1 MGVSPDGALQYRDII
16 LSHQTPECHCILAMQ
31 DGHVLTWQ
39 VCTSCHWV
47 VCGLHRPLSHNVPWL
62 SSFGLAG
69 PGAVHYLLKKVD
81 IGIGS
86 TLYVPHDSFCL
97 SSKLDIF
104 STSTSALSTSC
115 IIPVVLSSVFTSNT
129 INHTNIPPRLHQRWW
144 SEDGNPSHH
153 HHHHCNSLR
162 LHCQWGGDGRIHDG
176 LCPTYVSSERPPPHQ
191 LFFIVAHRHQMDH
204 CAGFV
209 FPNTFLLY
217 YSTGSIKMVPWQW
230 WWVVVLITVTQRS
243 LESYISSYW
252 MVGNIKSISSNHVL
266 VLIDVRTFND
276 ALKTSYYVQSLK
288 KSLRHVKITEP
299 VVFYVKNDHLTIWFI
314 WFLNKN

>member
-1 MGVSPDGALQYRDII
+1 MGVSLDGALQYRDII
-16 LSHQTPECHCILAMQ
+16 LSHQTPECHCMLAIQ

-39 VCTSCHWV
+39 VCTACHWV
-47 VCGLHRPLSHNVPWL
+47 VCGLHRPLSHNVPCL

-97 SSKLDIF
+97 PSKLDICST

-129 INHTNIPPRLHQRWW
+129 INHTKIPPRLHQRWW

-176 LCPTYVSSERPPPHQ
+176 PCPTYHQ
-191 LFFIVAHRHQMDH
+191 NVHHRINFFSLWRIDTKWTTVLGLCSQTLF
-204 CAGFV
+204 
-209 FPNTFLLY
+209 
-217 YSTGSIKMVPWQW
+217 YSTTGSIKMVPWQW

-243 LESYISSYW
+243 L
-252 MVGNIKSISSNHVL
+252 
-266 VLIDVRTFND
+266 
-276 ALKTSYYVQSLK
+276 
-288 KSLRHVKITEP
+288 
-299 VVFYVKNDHLTIWFI
+299 
-314 WFLNKN
+314 